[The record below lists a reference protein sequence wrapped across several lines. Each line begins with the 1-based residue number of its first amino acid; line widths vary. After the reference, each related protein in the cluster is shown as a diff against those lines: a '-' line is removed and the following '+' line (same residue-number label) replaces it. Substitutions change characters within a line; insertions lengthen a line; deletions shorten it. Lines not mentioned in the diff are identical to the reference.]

1 MGSVGGLLGVAGGAN
16 GTGFAGPQS
25 ANIQTPTTDKQ
36 AQDAYTANQNALAQ
50 QQSFMTALQGQN
62 GIQNQNNV
70 YSQLQGVANGTG
82 PNPAQAQLAQAT
94 GANVAN
100 QAALMAGQRGSSQ
113 NAGMIARQAA
123 QQGANTQQQSAGQ
136 AASLQ
141 AQQSLNAIS
150 AQGNIAGQQVSNLQN
165 ATAQNTQ
172 AQQSEQQNLLNA
184 IAGQNN
190 AAVSQQSNI
199 NQANASLAQST
210 MQGQQ
215 QMMGNM
221 MTAGGAT
228 SNLAEGGI
236 VGSDSPDVSGTGTT
250 LPPVSNTGA
259 IGGDGGKKGGGLL
272 ALLAQ
277 GGMPRKMY
285 ANSPDLV
292 SADYDNH
299 DNAFPQ
305 LQQPQIGQSA
315 SMQIIAAPQLMSQL
329 PMPAGVIQPT
339 AQQPGAATK
348 GPTSRVANH
357 FAGNKQPPP
366 SQPGAASSQPPLT
379 GAAAIGQGLGKAIN
393 WGYHQLFDKAP
404 DATAQDQA
412 PSKAEV
418 NMQDDLLQHDSY
430 TGKSLPAQA
439 GDNTDATPDGQ
450 SMAAR
455 GGRVPALVSPGER
468 YLPPQ
473 AVAQVLKGKD
483 PMKAGEK
490 IGGTPK
496 VGGAKNSYAN
506 DTVPKTLEEGGVVLP
521 RTVTK
526 SKAPSEA
533 GRRFV
538 EAIAKK
544 HGMKVR

>member
-1 MGSVGGLLGVAGGAN
+1 MGAVGGMLGVAGGAN
-16 GTGFAGPQS
+16 GSGFAAPVA

-165 ATAQNTQ
+165 ATNTNTQ
-172 AQQSEQQNLLNA
+172 AQQNEQNNLLNA
-184 IAGQNN
+184 IAGQNSSAVG
-190 AAVSQQSNI
+190 AATSVNS
-199 NQANASLAQST
+199 ANASLI
-210 MQGQQ
+210 GQT
-215 QMMGNM
+215 MGNQANLIGNLTGGGGSAAQLPGGGAAAAM
-221 MTAGGAT
+221 AAGG
-228 SNLAEGGI
+228 E
-236 VGSDSPDVSGTGTT
+236 V
-250 LPPVSNTGA
+250 
-259 IGGDGGKKGGGLL
+259 
-272 ALLAQ
+272 
-277 GGMPRKMY
+277 PRKMY
-285 ANSPDLV
+285 ANSPDLI
-292 SADYDNH
+292 SADFNNQDPVFQPGPQVGQPM
-299 DNAFPQ
+299 NANA
-305 LQQPQIGQSA
+305 G
-315 SMQIIAAPQLMSQL
+315 MAAPQPISQL

-357 FAGNKQPPP
+357 FAGTQPP
-366 SQPGAASSQPPLT
+366 QAT
-379 GAAAIGQGLGKAIN
+379 GAAAIGQNIGKAIN
-393 WGYHQLFDKAP
+393 WGYHQLFDKTP
-404 DATAQDQA
+404 DPAAQDQG

>member
-1 MGSVGGLLGVAGGAN
+1 MGSVGGMLGLAGGAN
-16 GTGFAGPQS
+16 GSGFS
-25 ANIQTPTTDKQ
+25 APAAPDLQNPTTDQQ
-36 AQDAYTANQNALAQ
+36 AQDAYTANQQALAQ

-62 GIQNQNNV
+62 GIQNQNQV
-70 YSQLQGVANGTG
+70 YNQLQGVANGTG
-82 PNPAQAQLAQAT
+82 PNPAAAQLAQAT

-123 QQGANTQQQSAGQ
+123 QVGANTQQQSAGQ

-172 AQQSEQQNLLNA
+172 AQQTEQQNLLNA
-184 IAGQNN
+184 ISGQNAAKVGAATSVN
-190 AAVSQQSNI
+190 ATNASLIGQTMG
-199 NQANASLAQST
+199 NQANLI
-210 MQGQQ
+210 
-215 QMMGNM
+215 GNL
-221 MTAGGAT
+221 TGGGGA
-228 SNLAEGGI
+228 A
-236 VGSDSPDVSGTGTT
+236 
-250 LPPVSNTGA
+250 A
-259 IGGDGGKKGGGLL
+259 
-272 ALLAQ
+272 AMAQ
-277 GGMPRKMY
+277 GGEVPRKMY
-285 ANSPDLV
+285 ANSPDLI
-292 SADYDNH
+292 SADYNNH

-305 LQQPQIGQSA
+305 LQQPQVGQSA
-315 SMQIIAAPQLMSQL
+315 MNANAGMAAPQAIQL

-339 AQQPGAATK
+339 AQQPGAAAQ

-357 FAGNKQPPP
+357 FQGRPPP
-366 SQPGAASSQPPLT
+366 QAT
-379 GAAAIGQGLGKAIN
+379 GAAAIGQNLGKAIS
-393 WGYHQLFDKAP
+393 WGYHQLTDKTP
-404 DATAQDQA
+404 DPVAQG

-418 NMQDDLLQHDSY
+418 NMQNDLLQHDSY

-450 SMAAR
+450 AMAAR
-455 GGRVPALVSPGER
+455 GGKVPALVSPGER

-473 AVAQVLKGKD
+473 AVAQVMKGKD
-483 PMKAGEK
+483 PMKAGEH

-496 VGGAKNSYAN
+496 VAGAKNSYAN

-521 RTVTK
+521 RSVTK

-544 HGMKVR
+544 HGMKVS